1 MIEIYEKRG
10 RWCYRDE
17 KGTLHKFDTEAEAK
31 AALGWKDP
39 VEEDCCECEDCDC
52 DPCECNEDE

>member
-10 RWCYRDE
+10 RWCYTDTFG
-17 KGTLHKFDTEAEAK
+17 KVHKFSTEAEAK

-39 VEEDCCECEDCDC
+39 VEEDCCEGEEDC
-52 DPCECNEDE
+52 CEGEEDE